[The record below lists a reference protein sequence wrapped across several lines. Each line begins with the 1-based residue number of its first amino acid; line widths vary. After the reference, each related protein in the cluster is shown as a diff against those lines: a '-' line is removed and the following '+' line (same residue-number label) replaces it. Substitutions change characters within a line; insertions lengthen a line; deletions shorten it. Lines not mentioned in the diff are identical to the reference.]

1 MALTLREKKFSSL
14 IFLDLLEQCLETI
27 LSNFQL
33 YSYLIDAI
41 VTYYAEFVILSQ
53 IWAILQFCIMLK
65 NRYLLKMSILLRIF
79 SDIEI

>member
-1 MALTLREKKFSSL
+1 MAETLRKKMFEA
-14 IFLDLLEQCLETI
+14 IFLDLLEECIKTF

-41 VTYYAEFVILSQ
+41 VTYYAKFVISSQ

-65 NRYLLKMSILLRIF
+65 NRYLLKMSITLRF
-79 SDIEI
+79 F